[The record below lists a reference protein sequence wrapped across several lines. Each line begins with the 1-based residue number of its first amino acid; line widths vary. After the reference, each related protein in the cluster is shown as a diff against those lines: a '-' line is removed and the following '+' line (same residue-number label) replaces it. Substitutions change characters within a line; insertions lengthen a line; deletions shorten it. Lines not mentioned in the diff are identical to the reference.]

1 MSKNAARM
9 GSWYLKNRIFSPE
22 HYRTCLSDMNV
33 LCLKTWHRQ
42 TCLKWQQFFAEIK
55 RWKGT
60 MSVVLGLQS
69 TWGAAP
75 ATQFLPYAH
84 ARPSIGSGGF
94 FFHERGQKIAHF
106 KTRLLL
112 SFSFAA
118 AAYLLALKYS
128 EWPRPRLDAWGV
140 VASCGHSKP
149 KFQAQAHKHILVP
162 HILFLPP
169 RCGGNSIVLLPLP
182 CSYGGARKKEEYWE
196 EQREAEELKSSFIC
210 LFSVCSAL
218 LSPNLLAISSSENKW
233 IVILREVTHPGSGH
247 CKVCN
252 ALAQSF
258 FAHWRKPTF
267 SSFLMTYKRYYCM
280 SHRTLQ
286 GWVNWGPSK
295 CSEIIVVLRGCVDR
309 R

>member
-1 MSKNAARM
+1 
-9 GSWYLKNRIFSPE
+9 
-22 HYRTCLSDMNV
+22 
-33 LCLKTWHRQ
+33 
-42 TCLKWQQFFAEIK
+42 
-55 RWKGT
+55 

-94 FFHERGQKIAHF
+94 FSHERGQKIAHF

-140 VASCGHSKP
+140 VASGGHSKP

-196 EQREAEELKSSFIC
+196 EHREAEELKSSSYLPFLRVFCITFTKFVGYFFFQKQMNCNSSRSNPSC
-210 LFSVCSAL
+210 LRPL
-218 LSPNLLAISSSENKW
+218 
-233 IVILREVTHPGSGH
+233 
-247 CKVCN
+247 
-252 ALAQSF
+252 QS
-258 FAHWRKPTF
+258 
-267 SSFLMTYKRYYCM
+267 L
-280 SHRTLQ
+280 
-286 GWVNWGPSK
+286 
-295 CSEIIVVLRGCVDR
+295 
-309 R
+309 